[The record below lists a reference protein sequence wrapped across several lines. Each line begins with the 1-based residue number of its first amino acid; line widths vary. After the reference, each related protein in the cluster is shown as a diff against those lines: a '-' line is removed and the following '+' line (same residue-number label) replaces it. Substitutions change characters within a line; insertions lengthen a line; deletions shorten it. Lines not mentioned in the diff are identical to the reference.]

1 MRRAFRAAIL
11 AVGGIHAAHAQPASA
26 PAAAS
31 GDGARPIAVAPYRSA
46 FEGFRPWRDE
56 ELQDWRRVNDEMK
69 QLGGHNGHLRAPP
82 AAKPAG
88 EATPK
93 AQEKKQ

>member
-1 MRRAFRAAIL
+1 MKVLLWVALAA
-11 AVGGIHAAHAQPASA
+11 GGLHAAQAQPPSTAAPTAKASDT
-26 PAAAS
+26 PVL
-31 GDGARPIAVAPYRSA
+31 VAPYRSA

-56 ELQDWRRVNDEMK
+56 EPQDWRRANDEMK
-69 QLGGHNGHLRAPP
+69 QLGGHNGHLRAPS
-82 AAKPAG
+82 AARPAG